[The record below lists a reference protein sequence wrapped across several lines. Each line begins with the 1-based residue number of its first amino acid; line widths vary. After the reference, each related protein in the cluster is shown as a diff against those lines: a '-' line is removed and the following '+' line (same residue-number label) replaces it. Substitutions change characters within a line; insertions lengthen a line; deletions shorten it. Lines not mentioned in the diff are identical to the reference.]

1 MITFFAL
8 LISSLF
14 FINFFFLKKYKTSLK
29 ECFYMTS
36 GQLPPPPSPR
46 KIAPRLGLG
55 FFFLGRL
62 RLGSNQTIAP
72 EKICPPVRVR
82 VWLRVSFGVGWQF
95 SSWKIVL
102 ELNLHNTVEH
112 NTVEREFLYKMRT
125 KLHIKFT

>member
-1 MITFFAL
+1 M
-8 LISSLF
+8 
-14 FINFFFLKKYKTSLK
+14 FLHDIRTIA
-29 ECFYMTS
+29 
-36 GQLPPPPSPR
+36 PPPLPEENCPAVR
-46 KIAPRLGLG
+46 VGI
-55 FFFLGRL
+55 FFLGRL